1 MKNNRNISSLK
12 LSIIKIILFLGQ
24 KTYLGRGQIRK
35 KLIKFINYF
44 IGYGNF
50 KQSRFICNVNGVPFN
65 FYNDKLTNIKFY
77 FGRNENNEIN
87 FIKNNSPNNSVF
99 IDIGSNIG
107 LYTQNIASLITKNRK
122 IKIIS
127 IDANQINNFK
137 LNENLKLLKLKIPKI
152 FSFVKIKNCAVGDR
166 NTRVILDF
174 SNGLANGIVSNKV
187 SKNSIS
193 IQCKKLINIIRQ
205 EKINFVTNLK
215 IDIEGFEDRVLITF
229 LKNCKKKMFPKNII
243 LEHSMKK
250 LWKHDVIKFLSQM
263 GYKQIFKNNSNVILT
278 LIQKS

>member
-127 IDANQINNFK
+127 IDANQINNFR

-229 LKNCKKKMFPKNII
+229 LKNCKKKCFLKI
-243 LEHSMKK
+243 LS
-250 LWKHDVIKFLSQM
+250 
-263 GYKQIFKNNSNVILT
+263 
-278 LIQKS
+278 